1 MTAIVFDS
9 FPILAL
15 LQKEGG
21 EPRVQ
26 ELLRQAVKG
35 EVEIWM
41 SLVNLGE
48 VLYLVERRRGE
59 QATRKMLAELLSLP
73 IQWEEV
79 GLAQIQRAAHLK
91 AIYPI
96 SYADSF
102 AAALAQSLGASLL
115 TGDPEFSALDTEIAI
130 EWLAKD

>member
-1 MTAIVFDS
+1 VTAIVFDS

-15 LQKEGG
+15 LQQEGG
-21 EPRVQ
+21 EPRVRQ
-26 ELLRQAVKG
+26 ILRQAVTG

-41 SLVNLGE
+41 SLINLGE
-48 VLYLVERRRGE
+48 VLYLVERRRGK

-73 IQWEEV
+73 IHWEEV

-102 AAALAQSLGASLL
+102 AAALAQSLRAKLL
-115 TGDPEFSALDTEIAI
+115 TGDPEFSALENEIVI